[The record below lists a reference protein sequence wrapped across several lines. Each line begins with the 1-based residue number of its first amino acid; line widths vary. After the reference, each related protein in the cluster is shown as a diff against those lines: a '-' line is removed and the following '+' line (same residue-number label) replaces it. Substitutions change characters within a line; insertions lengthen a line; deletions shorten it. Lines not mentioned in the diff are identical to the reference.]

1 MKNII
6 ITGIRGKM
14 GSYLNE
20 YLSKKYK
27 IYGISRKIDKK
38 KRIYSYDQLKLSKI
52 KFEAIIHLAGVN
64 PEIYSGIKNNE
75 VYKKNIKIHKKTFDL
90 ISRKKIQKVIF
101 FSSFSVYQKT
111 KLIDENSIISKKN
124 LYARSKIF
132 MEQKLLN
139 MNISSYILRLS
150 AILGNNSS
158 NNWLSSVR
166 DSVSENSDVTFFNPQ
181 SIYNNCISMDDVC
194 LSVEK
199 ILKRNIFEKKI
210 YNLSSNKPIQIR

>member
-64 PEIYSGIKNNE
+64 PEIYSGIKGNK
-75 VYKKNIKIHKKTFDL
+75 VYKKNIEIH
-90 ISRKKIQKVIF
+90 
-101 FSSFSVYQKT
+101 YQT
-111 KLIDENSIISKKN
+111 EDEIKHIRETPSNQP
-124 LYARSKIF
+124 YVH
-132 MEQKLLN
+132 LN
-139 MNISSYILRLS
+139 T
-150 AILGNNSS
+150 G
-158 NNWLSSVR
+158 
-166 DSVSENSDVTFFNPQ
+166 
-181 SIYNNCISMDDVC
+181 
-194 LSVEK
+194 
-199 ILKRNIFEKKI
+199 
-210 YNLSSNKPIQIR
+210 